1 MISLKEN
8 NVVLCLRIISILNFA
23 NIFILVI
30 DGIMGILDKFSF
42 HDPSVSFGWTVILS
56 ISLLA
61 CLQLEKYHRY
71 IMKAGY
77 KAEASN
83 DPYLFPLV
91 IFIISFIL
99 SIYIIFKVPD
109 NSGEGDIG
117 LFFAILLY
125 LPSFIIF
132 LISLSIAGHGTSKIY
147 KKIKMES
154 RLK

>member
-1 MISLKEN
+1 MISFEEN
-8 NVVLCLRIISILNFA
+8 RVILGLRILLILLSI
-23 NIFILVI
+23 NILLLVFV
-30 DGIMGILDKFSF
+30 GIVPSASGINP
-42 HDPSVSFGWTVILS
+42 DPVFSFGWAVILS
-56 ISLLA
+56 ISFLA

-71 IMKAGY
+71 VMKADY
-77 KAEASN
+77 EAEALN

-99 SIYIIFKVPD
+99 SLYIIFKVPD

-132 LISLSIAGHGTSKIY
+132 LISLSIAGSGISRLY
-147 KKIKMES
+147 RKIKKGS
-154 RLK
+154 K